1 MATLFIIDD
10 DSEVLNINKKY
21 FTNEG
26 YEVFIFDRA
35 ATAIESLSSKKPDCI
50 LLDIMMPELDGM
62 AAIPL
67 IKKNSNAPVIF
78 LTGKTSEDDKI
89 NGLLSGADDYII
101 KPYSLKEL
109 SARIKVQLRKSA
121 VSNSA
126 NHVEFP
132 PLSVDLLQHK
142 VFYNGSEEI
151 NISNREYELIKLLI
165 SKPDESVS
173 FEEIGTKIWNVYQSS
188 ERQSIMMMTS
198 RLRKKLEKY
207 SGLENCITTVYGKG
221 YRFTPPKA

>member
-62 AAIPL
+62 SALPL
-67 IKKNSNAPVIF
+67 IKERSDAPVIF

-109 SARIKVQLRKSA
+109 SARIKVQLRKSQF
-121 VSNSA
+121 SNSA
-126 NHVEFP
+126 NLLEFP
-132 PLSVDLLQHK
+132 PISVDLLHHK

-151 NISNREYELIKLLI
+151 NISNREYELIELLI

-173 FEEIGTKIWNVYQSS
+173 FEEIGTKIWNVYQNSD
-188 ERQSIMMMTS
+188 RQSIMMMTS

-207 SGLENCITTVYGKG
+207 SGLENCIATVYGKG